1 MAKSETHD
9 EMIEAICDYRKGWTN
24 LKSAK
29 EELGELAGL
38 SPDIAG
44 ALLKNMKR
52 SNVTQIRGYSKEKDY
67 QIAGKKGKPNEA
79 KK

>member
-1 MAKSETHD
+1 
-9 EMIEAICDYRKGWTN
+9 
-24 LKSAK
+24 
-29 EELGELAGL
+29 LAGL

-67 QIAGKKGKPNEA
+67 QIAGKKGSLTRQKNNPNRCSAKPS
-79 KK
+79 